1 MQATYQNAFA
11 GVARVGKLA
20 LEYKDTKKRKKRFC
34 FKHTIPQRRAFDN
47 NKKVCSKSLLL
58 LSF

>member
-11 GVARVGKLA
+11 GVARVSKLA
-20 LEYKDTKKRKKRFC
+20 LEYQDTKKRKKRFC

-47 NKKVCSKSLLL
+47 NKKVTNLALQSV
-58 LSF
+58 